1 VAVVQAADRNNGT
14 EDLAFARSRPGE
26 IQEMTPVRRA
36 QDRHDGDDR
45 ERSMTPD
52 QCRAARALIGLSRHE
67 LAIAAEI
74 WPTKILAF
82 EVGMVRLSDAERRTL
97 RGVLELAGVEF
108 ADDHVR
114 LHRVALTGAIS
125 AGL

>member
-1 VAVVQAADRNNGT
+1 
-14 EDLAFARSRPGE
+14 
-26 IQEMTPVRRA
+26 
-36 QDRHDGDDR
+36 
-45 ERSMTPD
+45 
-52 QCRAARALIGLSRHE
+52 
-67 LAIAAEI
+67 
-74 WPTKILAF
+74 LAF
-82 EVGMVRLSDAERRTL
+82 ELGMMRLSDADRGTL